1 MQNNLHD
8 AAWPQEQFMN
18 QPFEILVRE
27 AHITGA
33 VIIDS
38 GRFAGVG
45 VGLPESL
52 GDDAKEKVDLSERR
66 LSRIESALG
75 LNPICAD

>member
-1 MQNNLHD
+1 
-8 AAWPQEQFMN
+8 MN
-18 QPFEILVRE
+18 QPFEIADRKTN
-27 AHITGA
+27 IQGA
-33 VIIDS
+33 IIIDV

-45 VGLPESL
+45 LGLQENL
-52 GDDAKEKVDLSERR
+52 GKNRQEVAGLLERR